1 MSRLIYIILLACA
14 CCIVMSACG
23 RIDDMD
29 SNTETR
35 TLYGVTEERL
45 FEIGAEFY
53 PDVAESLPDE
63 YLISEKI
70 RIDSQKETP
79 RCMAYATAMV
89 LRYLGD
95 DISGDEVYYEIN
107 QKADNGGIYTKAVAE
122 WINKQGK
129 YNAQLYMGT
138 LEDLKTSLNKDVP
151 VIVSGSASP
160 DSYAPHAFLVT
171 GYDNEYVYI
180 ADSVINETY
189 DYYNRKVTYE
199 EFESMW
205 DPKDED
211 GLYHHL
217 FIEVSLSGNEVSDDV
232 DITAEGA
239 FETLGV
245 KEYESVSLDGIDT
258 EIYNPVDITDEYI
271 VLTSL
276 EETAKEHFLSLE
288 FYLYMIET
296 GDMVKI
302 NGSIEYLE
310 VLEPSIV
317 KVNGNYIAGVIQHNN
332 ENMSVLNYY
341 RINPADKTID
351 KLNIEGEP
359 ASNVLFA
366 WNQSDLISL
375 YNNKVVV
382 FDLRNNSKSNIV
394 DYSNKSDE
402 VYIET
407 MAAYKDHA
415 YVVEAYR
422 KDGVNYADIG
432 QLDRVLREYDAEGNV
447 SSELE
452 LKPIVD
458 TLEITSAIKN
468 IVVGDNYVLLEDE
481 NEHVVFLKKTDNGY
495 ELDSELLQN
504 PKHYI
509 QCLDSEDNRVC
520 LKSSV
525 DDSCYMFD
533 MSNGEMYDL
542 EFDVDSVKDVV
553 LGDEQMLLS
562 TADMGFYLV
571 TME

>member
-14 CCIVMSACG
+14 CCVVMSACG

-35 TLYGVTEERL
+35 TLYGVTEEKL
-45 FEIGAEFY
+45 FEIGAKFY
-53 PDVAESLPDE
+53 TDVAENLPEE
-63 YLISEKI
+63 YMISEKI

-107 QKADNGGIYTKAVAE
+107 RKDDNGGIYTEAVAV

-138 LEDLKTSLNKDVP
+138 LENLKTSLNKGVP

-171 GYDNEYVYI
+171 GYDKEYVYI
-180 ADSVINETY
+180 ADSAINETH

-205 DPKDED
+205 DPEDED

-217 FIEVSLSGNEVSDDV
+217 FIEVSLSGNGASDDSV
-232 DITAEGA
+232 TIEEGA

-245 KEYESVSLDGIDT
+245 KEYEAVSLDGIDI
-258 EIYNPVDITDEYI
+258 EIYKPVDITEEYI
-271 VLTSL
+271 VLTST
-276 EETAKEHFLSLE
+276 EETEKEHFLSLE

-296 GDMVKI
+296 GEMVKI
-302 NGSIEYLE
+302 DGSVEYLE
-310 VLEPSIV
+310 VLEPSIA
-317 KVNGNYIAGVIQHNN
+317 KVNGNYIAGVIQHNS
-332 ENMSVLNYY
+332 ENTSVLNYY
-341 RINPADKTID
+341 LINPGDRTIA
-351 KLNIEGEP
+351 KLQIEGEP
-359 ASNVLFA
+359 ASNVLFS
-366 WNQSDLISL
+366 WNQSDIISL
-375 YNNKVVV
+375 YNNKVVA
-382 FDLRNNSKSNIV
+382 FDLGNNSKSNIV
-394 DYSNKSDE
+394 DYSDKFDE
-402 VYIET
+402 IYIET
-407 MAAYKDHA
+407 MAVYKDHA

-432 QLDRVLREYDAEGNV
+432 QLDRVLREYDEDGNV
-447 SSELE
+447 LSEFQ

-458 TLEITSAIKN
+458 TVNITSAIKKI
-468 IVVGDNYVLLEDE
+468 IVGEKYVLLEDE
-481 NEHVVFLKKTDNGY
+481 NEHVVFLKKTETGY
-495 ELDSELLQN
+495 ELDSALLQN
-504 PKHYI
+504 PKHYV
-509 QCLDSEDNRVC
+509 QCLDNEDDLVC

-525 DDSCYMFD
+525 DGSCYLFD
-533 MSNGEMYDL
+533 MSNGDMYDL
-542 EFDVDSVKDVV
+542 EFDVDGAENLVM
-553 LGDEQMLLS
+553 GNGNMLLLS
-562 TADMGFYLV
+562 GEKLYV
-571 TME
+571 VQIK